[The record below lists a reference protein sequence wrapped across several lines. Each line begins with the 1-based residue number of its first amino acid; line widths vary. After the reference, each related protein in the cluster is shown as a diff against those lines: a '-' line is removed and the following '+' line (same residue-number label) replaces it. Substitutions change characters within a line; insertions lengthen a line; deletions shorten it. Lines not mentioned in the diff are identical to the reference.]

1 MSQNVNMENQKKKKV
16 IVIGAGFS
24 GLSSACYLA
33 KAGFEVLVIEKNKEL
48 GGRVRVWQKETE
60 FGKFT
65 FDMGPSWYWMP
76 RVFEDF
82 FTDFDTQVSDFYD
95 LKKLSIQYRMFLKED
110 LLKNINLEKNILQKS
125 QEIAKIEN
133 QENDQDN
140 SQNLENSDNLTTKE
154 NSGINNLEKGLDK
167 NVQLK
172 TELTNK
178 FQQKFRQNS
187 RDLKQFFGQNWVD
200 LPCNYHEIKEMF
212 ELIEPGSGAKL
223 DEFVTHGEFTYDKG
237 VQEYMQKPSLSILE
251 FANFDFLSGVIK
263 AGILQSFGQFVR
275 KNFESPIIRQM
286 LEFPVLFLGATPHD
300 TPKIYTLM
308 AYTCLKEG
316 TFYPD
321 GGFGK
326 VSEALV
332 NLAKNLG
339 VKFETSTI
347 ATKISDQNGKV
358 SGVWVKK
365 I

>member
-1 MSQNVNMENQKKKKV
+1 MENQKKKKV

-48 GGRVRVWQKETE
+48 GGRARIWQKETE

-76 RVFEDF
+76 RIFEDF
-82 FTDFDTQVSDFYD
+82 FADFDVQVSDFYD
-95 LKKLSIQYRMFLKED
+95 LKKLSIQYRMFLKEN
-110 LLKNINLEKNILQKS
+110 LLKSVNLEN
-125 QEIAKIEN
+125 N
-133 QENDQDN
+133 NN
-140 SQNLENSDNLTTKE
+140 SQNNSKNPNDLQNL
-154 NSGINNLEKGLDK
+154 
-167 NVQLK
+167 
-172 TELTNK
+172 
-178 FQQKFRQNS
+178 QK
-187 RDLKQFFGQNWVD
+187 LFGQNWVD
-200 LPCNYHEIKEMF
+200 LPCSYHKIKEMF

-223 DEFVTHGEFTYDKG
+223 DEFVAHGEFTYDKG
-237 VQEYMQKPSLSILE
+237 VQEYMQKPSLSVLE
-251 FANFDFLSGVIK
+251 FANFDFLTGVIK

-286 LEFPVLFLGATPHD
+286 LEFPVLFLGATPRD

-332 NLAKNLG
+332 KLARSLG
-339 VKFETSTI
+339 VKFQTNTI
-347 ATKISDQNGKV
+347 VTKISDQNGKV

-365 I
+365 S